1 MYSTKLKRYTLPTG
15 RKVVEPN
22 PELKQ
27 FLKKL
32 NSKAVVLYEQLLT
45 RNNLENIPQ
54 AYRKNHSVK
63 TNAQI
68 HKNQKIIHKFDFSVF
83 MIVFHLS
90 KLNHI

>member
-32 NSKAVVLYEQLLT
+32 NIKAVALYEQLL
-45 RNNLENIPQ
+45 NEHNLENIPQ

-63 TNAQI
+63 TNA
-68 HKNQKIIHKFDFSVF
+68 
-83 MIVFHLS
+83 
-90 KLNHI
+90 

>member
-32 NSKAVVLYEQLLT
+32 NSKAVTFYEQLL
-45 RNNLENIPQ
+45 NKNDLKNIPQ

-68 HKNQKIIHKFDFSVF
+68 HKNQKNYSQI
-83 MIVFHLS
+83 
-90 KLNHI
+90 

>member
-1 MYSTKLKRYTLPTG
+1 MKGIFQMYSTKLKRYTLPTG

-32 NSKAVVLYEQLLT
+32 NIKAVVLYEQLLT
-45 RNNLENIPQ
+45 KYNLENIPQ

-63 TNAQI
+63 TNA
-68 HKNQKIIHKFDFSVF
+68 
-83 MIVFHLS
+83 
-90 KLNHI
+90 

>member
-32 NSKAVVLYEQLLT
+32 NSKAVTLYEQLLHKYK
-45 RNNLENIPQ
+45 LKNIPQ
-54 AYRKNHSVK
+54 AYRKK
-63 TNAQI
+63 P
-68 HKNQKIIHKFDFSVF
+68 FC
-83 MIVFHLS
+83 
-90 KLNHI
+90 